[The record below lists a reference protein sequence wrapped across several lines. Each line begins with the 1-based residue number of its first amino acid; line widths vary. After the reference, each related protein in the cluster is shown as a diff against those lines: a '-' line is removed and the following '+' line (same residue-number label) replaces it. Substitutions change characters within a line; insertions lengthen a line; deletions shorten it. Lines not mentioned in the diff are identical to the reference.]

1 MTEETLYRIAMLQK
15 AKGDFYLSD
24 AGMVCYLAEVEETC
38 IECGT
43 TLCVCTE
50 CAEDMGENFCPKC
63 DKDTA

>member
-1 MTEETLYRIAMLQK
+1 MTCL
-15 AKGDFYLSD
+15 
-24 AGMVCYLAEVEETC
+24 VCYLAEVEETC